1 MFEIPRYPWGLPVG
15 TNNIQPVDK
24 SVDCVYKGIR
34 GVIHHEH
41 KTVDKNNFGESERLQ
56 ALVLQAFDPAY
67 KGLTEY

>member
-34 GVIHHEH
+34 GVIHHEY
-41 KTVDKNNFGESERLQ
+41 KTVDKNNFGES
-56 ALVLQAFDPAY
+56 
-67 KGLTEY
+67 